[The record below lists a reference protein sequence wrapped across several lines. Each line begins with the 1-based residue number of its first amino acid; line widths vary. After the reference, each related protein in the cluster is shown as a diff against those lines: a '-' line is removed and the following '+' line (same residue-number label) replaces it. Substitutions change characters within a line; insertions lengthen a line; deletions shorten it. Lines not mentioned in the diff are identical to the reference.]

1 MSKTTIPTGGIADD
15 AVNLTSKVTGTLPVA
30 NGGTALTSGF
40 SNGITEADQWR
51 ITTSFNGSSNP
62 ITANWERND
71 TVFSKIG
78 TGMSESSGIYT
89 FPSTGI
95 YKVEFL
101 ILSNKSGGTSQYS
114 AAKINI
120 TTDNSSYTERATGY
134 SNVALDGAW
143 SGAYVQTNIDVTDT
157 ANVKVQFGVVNQS
170 ATDFIGNTNVNK
182 TTATFTR
189 LGDT

>member
-1 MSKTTIPTGGIADD
+1 MAFSKIAAENLGG
-15 AVNLTSKVTGTLPVA
+15 STLPA
-30 NGGTALTSGF
+30 LAGGSLTGV
-40 SNGITEADQWR
+40 GITEADQWR

-71 TVFSKIG
+71 TVFDKIG
-78 TGMSESSGIYT
+78 TGMSESSGIFT

-120 TTDNSSYTERATGY
+120 TENNSSYVERATGY
-134 SNVALDGAW
+134 SGVALDGAW
-143 SGAYVQTNIDVTDT
+143 SGAYVQTNIDVTNT
-157 ANVKVQFGVVNQS
+157 TNIKVQFGVVNQA

-182 TTATFTR
+182 TTVTFTR
-189 LGDT
+189 IGDT

>member
-1 MSKTTIPTGGIADD
+1 MSLVKLNTRSGG
-15 AVNLTSKVTGTLPVA
+15 
-30 NGGTALTSGF
+30 
-40 SNGITEADQWR
+40 GITESDQWR

-71 TVFSKIG
+71 TVFDKIG
-78 TGMSESSGIYT
+78 TGMSESSGIFT

-101 ILSNKSGGTSQYS
+101 AISNKSGGTSQYS
-114 AAKINI
+114 AVKINI
-120 TTDNSSYTERATGY
+120 TENNSSYTERATGY

-143 SGAYVQTNIDVTDT
+143 SGGYVQTNIDVTDT
-157 ANVKVQFGVVNQS
+157 TNIKVQFGVVNQS

-189 LGDT
+189 IGDT

>member
-1 MSKTTIPTGGIADD
+1 MAQTFL
-15 AVNLTSKVTGTLPVA
+15 NLAQGVTGTLP
-30 NGGTALTSGF
+30 TSNYVQG
-40 SNGITEADQWR
+40 GITEADQWR
-51 ITTSFNGSSNP
+51 LTTTFDGSSNP
-62 ITANWERND
+62 ITSNWERND
-71 TVFSKIG
+71 TVFDKIG
-78 TGMSESSGIYT
+78 TGMSESSGIFT

-101 ILSNKSGGTSQYS
+101 ALSNKSSTSQYS

-134 SNVALDGAW
+134 SHVGISGAW

-157 ANVKVQFGVVNQS
+157 TNIKVQFGVVNQAVTS
-170 ATDFIGNTNVNK
+170 FIGSSTANK
-182 TTATFTR
+182 TTVTFTR

>member
-1 MSKTTIPTGGIADD
+1 MSLVKLNIARG
-15 AVNLTSKVTGTLPVA
+15 VTGTLP
-30 NGGTALTSGF
+30 TSNYT
-40 SNGITEADQWR
+40 SGITEADQWR

-71 TVFSKIG
+71 TVFDKIG
-78 TGMSESSGIYT
+78 TGMSESSGIFT

-101 ILSNKSGGTSQYS
+101 ILSNRNDESLYS

-120 TTDNSSYTERATGY
+120 TENNSSYTERATGY
-134 SNVALDGAW
+134 SHIGVDSAW

-157 ANVKVQFGVVNQS
+157 TNIKVQFGVVNQA
-170 ATDFIGNTNVNK
+170 ATDFIGNTNANK
-182 TTATFTR
+182 TTVTFTR